1 MFGFVKR
8 LIEKSDEKRY
18 NKFKEEYK
26 TYSDELLWDWYC
38 GLDMD
43 ISNGSDRPRD
53 RKMYTLVEDELEK
66 RNNPKYPVRR
76 W

>member
-1 MFGFVKR
+1 MRFIKR
-8 LIEKSDEKRY
+8 LIEKSEYNRY
-18 NKFKEEYK
+18 QKFLSEYK
-26 TYSDELLWDWYC
+26 RYSDELLWDWYC

-43 ISNGSDRPRD
+43 EICNTSIKYDNQ
-53 RKMYTLVEDELEK
+53 MYTLVEKELEK